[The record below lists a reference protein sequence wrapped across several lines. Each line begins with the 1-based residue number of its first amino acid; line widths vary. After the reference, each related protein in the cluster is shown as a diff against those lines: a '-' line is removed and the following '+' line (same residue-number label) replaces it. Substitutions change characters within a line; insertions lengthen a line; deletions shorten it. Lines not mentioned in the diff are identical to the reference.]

1 MMKKLII
8 AALALLLTSGAMAQ
22 ERLVVAG
29 GSLVELLY
37 ALGAGDT
44 LVGVDET
51 TSYPPE
57 TKALPHIG
65 YWKQLS
71 AEGILS
77 LVPTTFIT
85 WQDAEPKLVLN
96 QLAQQKVKVLTLPRT
111 PATVE
116 RMYSNIHT
124 LATSVNK
131 TAQGDELVASLQQR
145 LAAAAQKNQQ
155 IAKPVRVMFLLSP
168 GGGVPQIAGTES
180 VAGTILSL
188 AGGQNI
194 ASHAE
199 YKTYSGEAIIAANP
213 DVIVVTTQSL
223 AAADGKKQLGNVAGV
238 TRTAAWK
245 NQRIV
250 EIDQSLILGMG
261 PRIVD
266 AVEFL
271 QQQLYPNPA

>member
-1 MMKKLII
+1 
-8 AALALLLTSGAMAQ
+8 
-22 ERLVVAG
+22 
-29 GSLVELLY
+29 
-37 ALGAGDT
+37 
-44 LVGVDET
+44 
-51 TSYPPE
+51 
-57 TKALPHIG
+57 
-65 YWKQLS
+65 
-71 AEGILS
+71 
-77 LVPTTFIT
+77 
-85 WQDAEPKLVLN
+85 
-96 QLAQQKVKVLTLPRT
+96 
-111 PATVE
+111 
-116 RMYSNIHT
+116 
-124 LATSVNK
+124 
-131 TAQGDELVASLQQR
+131 
-145 LAAAAQKNQQ
+145 
-155 IAKPVRVMFLLSP
+155 MFLLSP

-213 DVIVVTTQSL
+213 DVIVVTTQSF

-261 PRIVD
+261 PRIID